1 MCISFN
7 KTYEVQFL
15 IPPREVYCCM
25 VYLPCLPSFLS
36 LSGTPLGAP
45 LPPPDPQE
53 FSSGDYVRVELDQ
66 DVLKLMQEGH
76 GGWNVDMP
84 EVSIIAMMLSSG
96 THRLVGIFFY
106 KFLKHVQWMVYI
118 VAI

>member
-1 MCISFN
+1 
-7 KTYEVQFL
+7 
-15 IPPREVYCCM
+15 M

-66 DVLKLMQEGH
+66 DVLRLMQEGH

-96 THRLVGIFFY
+96 THHLVGIFFY